1 MKRMDERTENKKR
14 QSSRPSHEISCAICG
29 RNDDRS
35 GRRFFLFSR
44 TFFGPILRT
53 RYAEAVPTSFL
64 DFFRSTRRGSHRAA
78 ELSTA
83 SKATQPTLNQPQKL
97 NFTDDP
103 RRSSLQRSTHTHTQ
117 ARATIKE
124 ANKQTSTQSW
134 LQMEP
139 PGRLDG
145 WRRRKASAIVGSD
158 SPTRPPLIRRPP
170 PFFLST
176 PSDRIRHPTNISFG
190 TCFARVE
197 QTEILELAIGIGNN
211 RQSISHSSSPP
222 FRSTPFSMSQ

>member
-1 MKRMDERTENKKR
+1 MARTAPPSYRPPARPLSRRLISHRNARAPRSEFHG
-14 QSSRPSHEISCAICG
+14 RPS
-29 RNDDRS
+29 
-35 GRRFFLFSR
+35 
-44 TFFGPILRT
+44 PIILT
-53 RYAEAVPTSFL
+53 TE
-64 DFFRSTRRGSHRAA
+64 H
-78 ELSTA
+78 
-83 SKATQPTLNQPQKL
+83 
-97 NFTDDP
+97 
-103 RRSSLQRSTHTHTQ
+103 THTHTQ